1 MKQMDNFLNE
11 KDELLTPNEKEEEKK
26 WDHEFQK
33 RRVDLEREKS
43 KLMERKRRSCSRLE
57 SLSIR
62 WRNLE
67 HRRTQRFHVQRTA
80 TTLQPEVTSAP
91 TLPDRGNTIA

>member
-11 KDELLTPNEKEEEKK
+11 NDELLTPNEKEEEKK

-43 KLMERKRRSCSRLE
+43 KLMERK
-57 SLSIR
+57 
-62 WRNLE
+62 
-67 HRRTQRFHVQRTA
+67 
-80 TTLQPEVTSAP
+80 
-91 TLPDRGNTIA
+91 